1 MGVPKFY
8 RWLSERYPCINQPIG
23 DSTLLPGFDNL
34 YLDMNGIIH
43 NSTHASDG
51 VNKIKTEAEVV
62 MLMIAYIDKIV
73 KIVKPTTVL
82 YLAIDGVAPRAKMNQ
97 QRSRRFRAAHDMAEA
112 KDAAR
117 RAGEIVNDDE
127 VRQDCEQWRGR
138 GRREVGA
145 YF

>member
-43 NSTHASDG
+43 NRTHASDG

-97 QRSRRFRAAHDMAEA
+97 QR
-112 KDAAR
+112 AR
-117 RAGEIVNDDE
+117 RYKAGHLFASAVAKEAPA
-127 VRQDCEQWRGR
+127 G
-138 GRREVGA
+138 
-145 YF
+145 

>member
-8 RWLSERYPCINQPIG
+8 RWLSERYPCVNQPIG

-43 NSTHASDG
+43 NSTHG
-51 VNKIKTEAEVV
+51 NGGMNKVKSEHEVV
-62 MLMIAYIDKIV
+62 LLMIAYIDRIV
-73 KIVKPTTVL
+73 KIVKPCKVL

-97 QRSRRFRAAHDMAEA
+97 QRSRRFRAARDMAEA
-112 KDAAR
+112 KAAAR

-127 VRQDCEQWRGR
+127 VYH
-138 GRREVGA
+138 VV
-145 YF
+145 